1 MYTAIQARNIANEKY
16 NHDYYRLYRWY
27 CRDIMKG
34 ITRAAK
40 RGYVT
45 FDFAATNSKRMVRD
59 VFNQIANEL
68 MQLGYQASVR
78 QEQSEDGKHRYAV
91 IDVNWAK

>member
-16 NHDYYRLYRWY
+16 NHDYYRLYRIY
-27 CRDIMKG
+27 CRDIMGG

-40 RGYVT
+40 RGELHY
-45 FDFAATNSKRMVRD
+45 DYCAGNRRMVRD
-59 VFNQIANEL
+59 VLHQIAQEL
-68 MQLGYQASVR
+68 GQLGYKAGVR

-91 IDVNWAK
+91 IDVSWGG